1 MALSNDERREISET
15 IARSCRIMGKL
26 DMTHAALG
34 HVSYRIPGT
43 DTMLIKAKGPDEVGV
58 RYTRP
63 EDIIEVDFNANKIWG
78 PDGLQPPSESYL
90 HLWMYKKNPEVQCV
104 IHIHPRPAVLLT
116 ICNKPILPIYSAYG
130 TGVSLALEGVETYQ
144 RSIRILNDEL
154 GEDFATFMGT
164 KKVALMRG
172 HGISVVGSS
181 VEDATVRAIAL
192 DELTTMNYQAYLL
205 GDPQP
210 IPDID
215 LEFMKKPQ
223 ETNKGR
229 GSVGGEVGMLATW
242 RYYSMLTDEYET
254 G

>member
-1 MALSNDERREISET
+1 MSLSNDERREISEK
-15 IARSCRIMGKL
+15 IAKACRILGKL

-34 HVSYRIPGT
+34 HVSYRVPGT
-43 DTMLIKAKGPDEVGV
+43 DTMLIKAKGPNEVGV

-63 EDIIEVDFNANKIWG
+63 EDIIEVDFNANKVWG

-90 HLWMYKKNPEVQCV
+90 HIWMFKKNPDVQST

-130 TGVSLALEGVETYQ
+130 TGVNLALAGVDTYQ

-154 GEDFATFMGT
+154 GEDFANFMGP
-164 KKVALMRG
+164 KKAALMRG

-181 VEDATVRAIAL
+181 IEDATVRAIAL

-210 IPDID
+210 ISDEDIAFTKSPP
-215 LEFMKKPQ
+215 ESAR
-223 ETNKGR
+223 GR
-229 GSVGGEVGMLATW
+229 GSAGGDAGMLATW
-242 RYYSMLTDEYET
+242 RYYSMLTDESDAS
-254 G
+254 

>member
-1 MALSNDERREISET
+1 MALTVDERREISET

-34 HVSYRIPGT
+34 HVSYRVPGT
-43 DTMLIKAKGPDEVGV
+43 ETMLIKGKGPNEVGV

-63 EDIIEVDFNANKIWG
+63 EDVIEVDFNANKVAG

-90 HLWMYKKNPEVQCV
+90 HLWLYKTNPEVQSV

-116 ICNKPILPIYSAYG
+116 ICNKPILPIYAAYG
-130 TGVSLALEGVETYQ
+130 TGIRLAVEGVETYQ
-144 RSIRILNDEL
+144 RSITIHDDQL
-154 GEDFATFMGT
+154 GEEFAGFMVNR
-164 KKVALMRG
+164 KVALMRG
-172 HGISVVGSS
+172 HGVSVTGSS
-181 VEDATVRAIAL
+181 IEDATVRAIAL

-215 LEFMKKPQ
+215 LAEMQKPPDPNR
-223 ETNKGR
+223 TR
-229 GSVGGEVGMLATW
+229 GSSGGDAGMRATW
-242 RYYSMLTDEYET
+242 RYYSMLTDEYQS
-254 G
+254 